1 MGVRIPPS
9 AHYVRI
15 KNMDIKKKIEVMIA
29 SSLKEMGVEYDVIE
43 VEEPR
48 IEGNGDFS
56 SNIAMRLSSAL
67 KRNPLDIANDIV
79 SKISEDVD
87 IEKIEAVKPGFINF
101 FVSSQHL
108 LKELSKVKSGEF
120 SKIGGKED
128 KKIVIEYTDANPFK
142 ILHIGHL
149 YTNVVGESFAR
160 LSEALGATVK
170 RANYQGD
177 VGLHVAKTLWGIIKK
192 MSEEGRSFEDIEKKS
207 LVDRVKYLGD
217 AYMLGFQY
225 YDDEKDE
232 DAIKE
237 IDAINYYIF
246 SMFVSQLEKKEAPQY
261 EGIDLKDIYQK
272 GRLWCLDYFETIYD
286 RVGTSFD
293 YYFFE
298 SEVGES
304 GLKVVLDN
312 VGSVFKEDDGAII
325 YEGDKEKGLHT
336 RVFVNK
342 YGIPTYEAKDLGLA
356 IKKDELVDYDESI
369 IITGNEQAGYFK
381 VLFDAL
387 GKVRKDLAGKTRHIS
402 HGMVRL
408 PGAEK
413 MSSRKG
419 KIIEAQWLL
428 DETKKRVLAV
438 MEENGKGEKD
448 ETAEKISQAAIKY
461 AFLKV
466 GVGKD
471 VVFDFEKSISFDG
484 DTGPYLLYVY
494 ARGNSILKDSGCK
507 DLGSLCLGS
516 CLANPYT
523 KELLAH
529 IGKYGGVVLNSGMS
543 YSPSILCQY
552 LFDLGQK
559 FNNFYQNVRVL
570 DAQDDDKVFLLSVV
584 EATMITMKDGLN
596 LLGIEVVEQ
605 M

>member
-1 MGVRIPPS
+1 
-9 AHYVRI
+9 
-15 KNMDIKKKIEVMIA
+15 MDIKKKIEEMIA

-67 KRNPLDIANDIV
+67 KKNPLDIANDIV
-79 SKISEDVD
+79 SRISENGD
-87 IEKIEAVKPGFINF
+87 IEKVEAVKPGFINF

-149 YTNVVGESFAR
+149 YTNIVGESFAR

-170 RANYQGD
+170 KANYQGD

-192 MSEEGRSFEDIEKKS
+192 MSEEGISFEDIEKKS

-217 AYMLGFQY
+217 AYMLGFEY
-225 YDDEKDE
+225 YDDEQDE
-232 DAIKE
+232 SVIKE
-237 IDAINYYIF
+237 VDAINYYIF

-312 VGSVFKEDDGAII
+312 VGSVFKKDDGAII

-381 VLFDAL
+381 VLLDAL
-387 GKVRKDLAGKTRHIS
+387 GKVRKDLSGKTRHIS
-402 HGMVRL
+402 HGMVKL

-428 DETKKRVLAV
+428 DETRKRVLAV

-471 VVFDFEKSISFDG
+471 VV
-484 DTGPYLLYVY
+484 
-494 ARGNSILKDSGCK
+494 LK
-507 DLGSLCLGS
+507 
-516 CLANPYT
+516 
-523 KELLAH
+523 
-529 IGKYGGVVLNSGMS
+529 
-543 YSPSILCQY
+543 
-552 LFDLGQK
+552 
-559 FNNFYQNVRVL
+559 RVL
-570 DAQDDDKVFLLSVV
+570 VSMAILVHIFSMFTQ
-584 EATMITMKDGLN
+584 EEI
-596 LLGIEVVEQ
+596 Q
-605 M
+605 Y

>member
-1 MGVRIPPS
+1 
-9 AHYVRI
+9 
-15 KNMDIKKKIEVMIA
+15 MDIKKKIEGMIERA
-29 SSLKEMGVEYDVIE
+29 LKEMDVQCDIIE

-48 IEGNGDFS
+48 VSGNGDYS
-56 SNIAMRLSSAL
+56 SNIAMRLSSTL
-67 KRNPLDIANDIV
+67 KKNPLDIANDIV
-79 SKISEDVD
+79 SRIEKNED
-87 IEKIEAVKPGFINF
+87 IEKVEAAKPGFVNF
-101 FVSSQHL
+101 FVSDQHL
-108 LKELSKVKSGEF
+108 LKELSKIKGGEF
-120 SKIGGKED
+120 TNVGGKEG

-149 YTNVVGESFAR
+149 YTNIVGESFAR

-177 VGLHVAKTLWGIIKK
+177 VGLHVAKTLWGMVK
-192 MSEEGRSFEDIEKKS
+192 MMEENGVSFKDVEQKS
-207 LVDRVKYLGD
+207 LIERVKYLGD
-217 AYMLGFQY
+217 AYMLGFKY
-225 YDDEKDE
+225 YDDDE
-232 DAIKE
+232 DEVAIKE

-246 SMFVSQLEKKEAPQY
+246 SMFIPQLEKKEVPVY
-261 EGIDLKDIYQK
+261 EGIDLKDMYQK
-272 GRLWCLDYFETIYD
+272 GRLWCLDYFETIYE
-286 RVGTSFD
+286 RVGTAFD

-325 YEGDKEKGLHT
+325 YEGDKEEGLHT

-356 IKKDELVDYDESI
+356 MKKGELVEYDESI
-369 IITGNEQAGYFK
+369 IITGNEQSGYFK
-381 VLFDAL
+381 VLLDAL
-387 GKVRKDLAGKTRHIS
+387 GKLRKDLAEKTVHMS
-402 HGMVRL
+402 HGMVKL

-419 KIIEAQWLL
+419 KIIDAQWLL
-428 DETKKRVLAV
+428 DETKEKVLAI
-438 MEENGKGEKD
+438 MEENGKEEKD
-448 ETAEKISQAAIKY
+448 KSAEKIAQAAIKY

-471 VVFDFEKSISFDG
+471 VIFDFEKSISFDG

-494 ARGNSILKDSGCK
+494 ARGSSLLRDSDSK
-507 DLGSLCLGS
+507 NLGNLCVGS
-516 CLANPYT
+516 CLGNPYA
-523 KELLAH
+523 KELLNH
-529 IGKYGGVVLNSGMS
+529 IGKYRGVVLNSGMS

-559 FNNFYQNVRVL
+559 FNNFYQNVRIL
-570 DAQDDDKVFLLSVV
+570 DAQDDDRVFLLSLV
-584 EATMITMKDGLN
+584 EATMVTMKEGLN
-596 LLGIEVVEQ
+596 LLGIEVVDQ

>member
-1 MGVRIPPS
+1 
-9 AHYVRI
+9 
-15 KNMDIKKKIEVMIA
+15 
-29 SSLKEMGVEYDVIE
+29 
-43 VEEPR
+43 
-48 IEGNGDFS
+48 
-56 SNIAMRLSSAL
+56 
-67 KRNPLDIANDIV
+67 
-79 SKISEDVD
+79 
-87 IEKIEAVKPGFINF
+87 
-101 FVSSQHL
+101 
-108 LKELSKVKSGEF
+108 
-120 SKIGGKED
+120 
-128 KKIVIEYTDANPFK
+128 
-142 ILHIGHL
+142 
-149 YTNVVGESFAR
+149 
-160 LSEALGATVK
+160 
-170 RANYQGD
+170 
-177 VGLHVAKTLWGIIKK
+177 

>member
-1 MGVRIPPS
+1 
-9 AHYVRI
+9 
-15 KNMDIKKKIEVMIA
+15 MDIKKKIEEMIKKA
-29 SSLKEMGVEYDVIE
+29 LNEMNVQYDIVE

-48 IEGNGDFS
+48 VSGNGDYS
-56 SNIAMRLSSAL
+56 SNIAMRLSSTL
-67 KRNPLDIANDIV
+67 KKNPLDIANDIV
-79 SKISEDVD
+79 SKIQGDED
-87 IEKIEAVKPGFINF
+87 IEKIEAVRPGFVNF
-101 FVSSQHL
+101 FVSNQYL
-108 LKELSKVKSGEF
+108 LKELSKIKSGEF
-120 SKIGGKED
+120 RNIGGKEG

-177 VGLHVAKTLWGIIKK
+177 VGLHVAKTLWGLVKIMAK
-192 MSEEGRSFEDIEKKS
+192 EGISFTEVEKRSLIE
-207 LVDRVKYLGD
+207 RVKYLGE
-217 AYMLGFQY
+217 AYMLGFKY
-225 YDDEKDE
+225 YDDDKD
-232 DAIKE
+232 DQAIKE

-246 SMFVSQLEKKEAPQY
+246 SLFIPQLEKKEAPKY
-261 EGIDLKDIYQK
+261 NGIDLKDIYQK
-272 GRLWCLDYFETIYD
+272 GRLWCLDYFEIIYK
-286 RVGTSFD
+286 RVGTTFD

-325 YEGDKEKGLHT
+325 YEGDKRKGLHT

-356 IKKDELVDYDESI
+356 IKKGELVEYDESI
-369 IITGNEQAGYFK
+369 IITGNEQSGYFK
-381 VLFDAL
+381 VLIDAL
-387 GKVRKDLAGKTRHIS
+387 GKIRRDLAGKTVHMS
-402 HGMVRL
+402 HGMVKL

-419 KIIEAQWLL
+419 KIIDAQWLL
-428 DETKKRVLAV
+428 DETKSKVLAV
-438 MEENGKGEKD
+438 MEKNGKGEKQ
-448 ETAEKISQAAIKY
+448 EVAEKIAQAAIKY

-471 VVFDFEKSISFDG
+471 VIFDFEKSISFDG

-494 ARGNSILKDSGCK
+494 ARGNSLLKDSGLK
-507 DLGSLCLGS
+507 DFGSLCVGG
-516 CLANPYT
+516 CLENPYT
-523 KELLAH
+523 KELLSH
-529 IGKYGGVVLNSGMS
+529 VSKYRSIVLNSGVG

-552 LFDLGQK
+552 LFDLGQR
-559 FNNFYQNVRVL
+559 FNNFYQNVRIL
-570 DAQDDDKVFLLSVV
+570 DAQYDDRVFLLSLV
-584 EATMITMKDGLN
+584 EATVVTMKEGLN
-596 LLGIEVVEQ
+596 LLGIEVVDQ

>member
-1 MGVRIPPS
+1 
-9 AHYVRI
+9 
-15 KNMDIKKKIEVMIA
+15 MDIKKKIEGMIER
-29 SSLKEMGVEYDVIE
+29 SLKEMGVQYDIIE

-48 IEGNGDFS
+48 VSGNGDYS
-56 SNIAMRLSSAL
+56 SNIAMRLSSIL
-67 KRNPLDIANDIV
+67 KKNPLDIANDIV
-79 SKISEDVD
+79 SKIEKDED
-87 IEKIEAVKPGFINF
+87 IEKVEAAKPGFVNF
-101 FVSSQHL
+101 FVSNQHL

-120 SKIGGKED
+120 TSIGGKD
-128 KKIVIEYTDANPFK
+128 GKKIVIEYTDANPFK

-149 YTNVVGESFAR
+149 YTNIVGESFAR

-177 VGLHVAKTLWGIIKK
+177 VGLHVAKTLWGIVK
-192 MSEEGRSFEDIEKKS
+192 MMEENGVSFKDVEQKS
-207 LVDRVKYLGD
+207 LIERVKYLGE
-217 AYMLGFQY
+217 AYMLGFKY
-225 YDDEKDE
+225 YDDDKDE
-232 DAIKE
+232 AAIKE

-246 SMFVSQLEKKEAPQY
+246 SMFIPQLEKKDVPVY
-261 EGIDLKDIYQK
+261 EGVDLKDMYQK
-272 GRLWCLDYFETIYD
+272 GRSWCLDYFETIYE
-286 RVGTSFD
+286 RVGTTFD

-304 GLKVVLDN
+304 GLKIVLDN
-312 VGSVFKEDDGAII
+312 VGSVFKEDEGAII

-356 IKKDELVDYDESI
+356 IKKGELVEYDESI
-369 IITGNEQAGYFK
+369 IITGNEQSGYFK
-381 VLFDAL
+381 VLLDAL
-387 GKVRKDLAGKTRHIS
+387 SKLRKDLAEKTVHMP
-402 HGMVRL
+402 HGMVKL

-438 MEENGKGEKD
+438 MEENGKGEK
-448 ETAEKISQAAIKY
+448 EKSAEKIAQAAIKY

-471 VVFDFEKSISFDG
+471 VIFDFEKSISFDG

-494 ARGNSILKDSGCK
+494 ARGSSLLRDSDSK
-507 DLGSLCLGS
+507 NLGSLCVGS
-516 CLANPYT
+516 CLGNPYA
-523 KELLAH
+523 KELLNR
-529 IGKYGGVVLNSGMS
+529 IGKYRSVVLNSGMS
-543 YSPSILCQY
+543 YCPSILCQY

-559 FNNFYQNVRVL
+559 FNNFYQNVRIL
-570 DAQDDDKVFLLSVV
+570 DAQDEDKEFLLSLV
-584 EATMITMKDGLN
+584 EATMVTMKEGLN
-596 LLGIEVVEQ
+596 LLGIEVVDQ

>member
-1 MGVRIPPS
+1 
-9 AHYVRI
+9 
-15 KNMDIKKKIEVMIA
+15 MDIKKKIEGMIERA
-29 SSLKEMGVEYDVIE
+29 LKEMGVQYDIVE

-48 IEGNGDFS
+48 VSGNGDYS
-56 SNIAMRLSSAL
+56 SNIAMRLSSTL
-67 KRNPLDIANDIV
+67 KKNPLDIANDIV
-79 SKISEDVD
+79 SKISKDVD
-87 IEKIEAVKPGFINF
+87 IEKIEVVKPGFINF
-101 FVSSQHL
+101 FVSNQHL

-120 SKIGGKED
+120 SKIGGKD
-128 KKIVIEYTDANPFK
+128 GKKIVIEYTDANPFK

-149 YTNVVGESFAR
+149 YTNIVGESFAR

-177 VGLHVAKTLWGIIKK
+177 VGLHVAKTLWGIVRK
-192 MSEEGRSFEDIEKKS
+192 MKDDGVLFEDIEKKS
-207 LVDRVKYLGD
+207 LIERVKYLGD
-217 AYMLGFQY
+217 AYILGFQY

-261 EGIDLKDIYQK
+261 EGIDIKDIYQK

-298 SEVGES
+298 SEVGEG

-312 VGSVFKEDDGAII
+312 VGSVFKEDSGAII

-356 IKKDELVDYDESI
+356 IRKDELIDYDESI
-369 IITGNEQAGYFK
+369 IITANEQAGYFK
-381 VLFDAL
+381 VLLDAL
-387 GKVRKDLAGKTRHIS
+387 GKIRKDLAGKTVHIS
-402 HGMVRL
+402 HGMVKL

-428 DETKKRVLAV
+428 DETKRRVLAV
-438 MEENGKGEKD
+438 MEENGKNEKD

-471 VVFDFEKSISFDG
+471 VVFDFKKSISFDG

-494 ARGNSILKDSGCK
+494 ARGNSILKESGCK
-507 DLGSLCLGS
+507 DLGSLCIGS
-516 CLANPYT
+516 CLTNPYT
-523 KELLAH
+523 KELLGH
-529 IGKYGGVVLNSGMS
+529 ISKYGSIVLNSGMN

-570 DAQDDDKVFLLSVV
+570 DAQDEDKVFLLSVV
-584 EATMITMKDGLN
+584 EATMITMKEGLN

>member
-1 MGVRIPPS
+1 
-9 AHYVRI
+9 
-15 KNMDIKKKIEVMIA
+15 MDIKKKIEEMIA
-29 SSLKEMGVEYDVIE
+29 SSLREMGVEYDVIE

-48 IEGNGDFS
+48 VQGNGDFS
-56 SNIAMRLSSAL
+56 SNIAMRLSSVL
-67 KRNPLDIANDIV
+67 KKNPLDIANDIV
-79 SKISEDVD
+79 SKIAKDGD
-87 IEKIEAVKPGFINF
+87 IERIEVVKPGFINF
-101 FVSSQHL
+101 FVSNQYL

-120 SKIGGKED
+120 SKLVEKED
-128 KKIVIEYTDANPFK
+128 RKIVVEYTDANPFK

-149 YTNVVGESFAR
+149 YTNIVGESFAR
-160 LSEALGATVK
+160 LSEALGAKVK

-177 VGLHVAKTLWGIIKK
+177 VGLHVAKTLWGIVKK
-192 MSEEGRSFEDIEKKS
+192 MGEERISFEDIERDN
-207 LVDRVKYLGD
+207 LTERVKYLGE
-217 AYMLGFQY
+217 AYMLGFKY
-225 YDDEKDE
+225 YDDDKDE
-232 DAIKE
+232 QAIKE

-246 SMFVSQLEKKEAPQY
+246 SLFVPQLEKKEAPVY
-261 EGIDLKDIYQK
+261 DGVDLKDIYQK

-286 RVGTSFD
+286 RVGTAFD

-304 GLKVVLDN
+304 GLKIVLDN
-312 VGSVFKEDDGAII
+312 VGSVFKEDKGAII
-325 YEGDKEKGLHT
+325 YEGNKEKGLHT

-342 YGIPTYEAKDLGLA
+342 YGIPTYETKDLGLA

-369 IITGNEQAGYFK
+369 IITGNEQVGYFK
-381 VLFDAL
+381 VLLDAL
-387 GKVRKDLAGKTRHIS
+387 GKVKKDLAVKTRHVP

-428 DETKKRVLAV
+428 DETKKRVQAV
-438 MEENGKGEKD
+438 MEDNGKDGKD
-448 ETAEKISQAAIKY
+448 EIAEKISQAAIKY

-494 ARGNSILKDSGCK
+494 ARGNSLLRDAEEKDPGNICV
-507 DLGSLCLGS
+507 GS
-516 CLANPYT
+516 CLENPYT
-523 KELLAH
+523 KELLGC
-529 IGKYGGVVLNSGMS
+529 ISKYGGVVLSSGIN
-543 YSPSILCQY
+543 YSPAILCQY

-559 FNNFYQNVRVL
+559 FNNFYQNVRIL
-570 DAQDDDKVFLLSVV
+570 DAQDDEKAFLLNIV
-584 EATMITMKDGLN
+584 EATMITMKEGLN
-596 LLGIEVVEQ
+596 LLGIQVVEQ

>member
-1 MGVRIPPS
+1 
-9 AHYVRI
+9 
-15 KNMDIKKKIEVMIA
+15 MDIKKKIEEMIA
-29 SSLKEMGVEYDVIE
+29 NSLKEMGVEYDVIE

>member
-1 MGVRIPPS
+1 
-9 AHYVRI
+9 
-15 KNMDIKKKIEVMIA
+15 MDIKKKIEVMIA

>member
-1 MGVRIPPS
+1 
-9 AHYVRI
+9 
-15 KNMDIKKKIEVMIA
+15 MDIKKKIEEMIA

-67 KRNPLDIANDIV
+67 KKNPLDIANDIV
-79 SKISEDVD
+79 SRISENGD
-87 IEKIEAVKPGFINF
+87 IEKVEAVKPGFINF

-149 YTNVVGESFAR
+149 YTNIVGESFAR

-170 RANYQGD
+170 KANYQGD

-192 MSEEGRSFEDIEKKS
+192 MSEEGISFEDIEKKS

-217 AYMLGFQY
+217 AYMLGFEY
-225 YDDEKDE
+225 YDDEQDE
-232 DAIKE
+232 SVIKE
-237 IDAINYYIF
+237 VDAINYYIF

-312 VGSVFKEDDGAII
+312 VGSVFKKDDGAII

-381 VLFDAL
+381 VLLDAL
-387 GKVRKDLAGKTRHIS
+387 GKVRKDLSGKTRHIS
-402 HGMVRL
+402 HGMVKL

-428 DETKKRVLAV
+428 DETRKRVLAV

-494 ARGNSILKDSGCK
+494 ARGNSILKESGCK
-507 DLGSLCLGS
+507 DLGSLCIGS

-523 KELLAH
+523 KELLGH
-529 IGKYGGVVLNSGMS
+529 IGKYGGVVLNSGMN

-570 DAQDDDKVFLLSVV
+570 DAQDDDKIFLLSVV
-584 EATMITMKDGLN
+584 EATMITMKEGLN

>member
-1 MGVRIPPS
+1 
-9 AHYVRI
+9 
-15 KNMDIKKKIEVMIA
+15 MDIKKKIEVMIA

-438 MEENGKGEKD
+438 MGENGKGEKD